1 MRTENKVEECPMETS
16 KRLFGS
22 AGLTLALLGMLHL
35 ATDILA
41 RNQGDMPA
49 IFQDMA
55 AYKIRMLGTYSLL
68 QFYTGFSL
76 IMGVMLV
83 LYGLNVWLTARGS
96 FSAIPKNMFTFNVMA
111 SLILFVLTV
120 VYFHPLAYG
129 FCLVA
134 FLLFALSSLKRFQV

>member
-1 MRTENKVEECPMETS
+1 METS

-35 ATDILA
+35 ATDISA
-41 RNQGDMPA
+41 RSQGDMPA

-55 AYKIRMLGTYSLL
+55 ATKIRMLGTYSLL
-68 QFYTGFSL
+68 QFYTGFSV

-96 FSAIPKNMFTFNVMA
+96 FSAIPKNMFAFNVIA

-120 VYFHPLAYG
+120 IYFHPLAYG
-129 FCLVA
+129 FCLAA

>member
-1 MRTENKVEECPMETS
+1 METS
-16 KRLFGS
+16 KKLFGG
-22 AGLTLALLGMLHL
+22 AGLTLATLGMLHL
-35 ATDILA
+35 ASDILA
-41 RNQGDMPA
+41 RSQGDMPA

-55 AYKIRMLGTYSLL
+55 AYKIQMLGTYSLL
-68 QFYTGFSL
+68 QFYTGFSV

-96 FSAIPKNMFTFNVMA
+96 FSAIPKNMFAFNVIA
-111 SLILFVLTV
+111 SLILFVLTA

-129 FCLVA
+129 FCLAA